1 MRMFAQSSPKFFQML
16 LIVLAAAGLA
26 RSAAAQDESAPLPVD
41 NDPLVHIVEP
51 QTDLRLVEK
60 FAKIIDLKNRIS
72 TVYGFDPE
80 VVHVT
85 KVDMHPNEIR
95 LHALTPGVTSL
106 VLVDEK
112 NASFTVEVFVIGDVR
127 HLQAYLKNLFPTDAV
142 TAIAVRD
149 SVVLRGYVTR
159 PEDIPRI
166 MDIAK
171 EFYPNVINQMEV
183 GGDQEVELKV
193 RVLEVD
199 RTKLRELGFNFLG
212 STNFGFL
219 GSLPGALAPLSTLNT
234 PIAAAPAL
242 AVNPTNFA
250 ANPSL
255 LGGVVNNNY
264 TFSMFLDALASESLL
279 KILASPVLVTTN
291 GQPANLLS
299 GGEFPILVPQSLGT
313 VTIQWKEFGV
323 RLTAVPILLGNG
335 RVRLN
340 LQPEVSQKDF
350 SNAVSTGGLTVPGLT
365 TRRVNTSVEMR
376 FGETFMLGGLTE
388 IQDTAQTFKTPLLGE
403 LPYIGA
409 AFRRVSYQTT
419 ETELV
424 ILVTPV
430 LAGAMSDAQ
439 MPPGGPGMFTDQ
451 PSDRE
456 LYWYGLLE
464 TPSYG
469 GVCGSG
475 CGNANGTG
483 KGNYGPT
490 TVDFDMGPHPAPMFS
505 PVPVQELPPIHEQFA
520 PPTSNAPPAP
530 ALPGQ
535 HPAAQ
540 MGTRPNMMQES
551 DERPGPA
558 HLDLGQ
564 SASADAGIDGPGA
577 HAGGTHHDSSAAG
590 AGRSG
595 RVGQLVAQ
603 LECASGER
611 SIRVAFTDRRHS
623 GVVQH
628 AGARGSGGF
637 PVGHI
642 RCAGGGRAPREHAVL
657 QRPQWVVRTSNRAIC
672 AGRRQRTVVAV
683 PAPIGTTHTLE
694 TLPRVQL

>member
-85 KVDMHPNEIR
+85 KVDLHPNEIR
-95 LHALTPGVTSL
+95 IHALTPGVTSL

-490 TVDFDMGPHPAPMFS
+490 TVDFDMGPHPAPMVS

-540 MGTRPNMMQES
+540 MGTAPNMMQS
-551 DERPGPA
+551 PMNAPDPPTSISVSPPQQTPASMGPLPAPGAPTMTLPPQAPA
-558 HLDLGQ
+558 APAGSASWWHNSNVRQVNAQ
-564 SASADAGIDGPGA
+564 SASPAPTGA
-577 HAGGTHHDSSAAG
+577 TQALYSTQAPAAPVASPSGMYGVPAAG
-590 AGRSG
+590 AP
-595 RVGQLVAQ
+595 
-603 LECASGER
+603 
-611 SIRVAFTDRRHS
+611 
-623 GVVQH
+623 
-628 AGARGSGGF
+628 
-637 PVGHI
+637 PVSTPSSSVRNGLYEPQTGLYVP
-642 RCAGGGRAPREHAVL
+642 AGGNG
-657 QRPQWVVRTSNRAIC
+657 Q
-672 AGRRQRTVVAV
+672 
-683 PAPIGTTHTLE
+683 
-694 TLPRVQL
+694 

>member
-1 MRMFAQSSPKFFQML
+1 MRMFAQSSPNFFRML
-16 LIVLAAAGLA
+16 LIVLTAAGLA

-41 NDPLVHIVEP
+41 NDPLVHIADP

-95 LHALTPGVTSL
+95 VHALTPGVTSL

-112 NASFTVEVFVIGDVR
+112 NASYTVEVFVIGDVR
-127 HLQAYLKNLFPTDAV
+127 HLQAYLKNLFPSDAV
-142 TAIAVRD
+142 SAIAVRD

-193 RVLEVD
+193 KVLEVD

-212 STNFGFL
+212 TTNFAFL
-219 GSLPGALAPLSTLNT
+219 GSLPGALSPLASLSNPIGAP
-234 PIAAAPAL
+234 PAL
-242 AVNPTNFA
+242 GINPQNFA

-255 LGGVVNNNY
+255 LGGVVNNNH
-264 TFSMFLDALASESLL
+264 TFAMFLDALASESLL

-388 IQDTAQTFKTPLLGE
+388 VQDTAQTFKTPVLGE
-403 LPYIGA
+403 IPYIGA

-430 LAGAMSDAQ
+430 LASAMTESQ
-439 MPPGGPGMFTDQ
+439 VPPGGPGMFTDQ
-451 PSDRE
+451 PTDRE

-464 TPSYG
+464 APSYG

-475 CGNANGTG
+475 CGTPGG

-490 TVDFDMGPHPAPMFS
+490 TIDFDMGPHQAPLFS

-520 PPTSNAPPAP
+520 PPTPNAPPAP
-530 ALPGQ
+530 AVPGQ

-540 MGTRPNMMQES
+540 MIAPPSLTQEPMNAPTVPMPPTTIS
-551 DERPGPA
+551 VSPPQQTPASMGPLPAPGSQTMSPPPQA
-558 HLDLGQ
+558 PQAPTG
-564 SASADAGIDGPGA
+564 SASWWSTPSVRQVNAQSTSPTPGGA
-577 HAGGTHHDSSAAG
+577 SQAYYTTPAPAAPAMSASQLSKVPATTVPSSGVRNGLYEPQSGLYVPAGGNG
-590 AGRSG
+590 
-595 RVGQLVAQ
+595 
-603 LECASGER
+603 
-611 SIRVAFTDRRHS
+611 
-623 GVVQH
+623 
-628 AGARGSGGF
+628 
-637 PVGHI
+637 P
-642 RCAGGGRAPREHAVL
+642 
-657 QRPQWVVRTSNRAIC
+657 
-672 AGRRQRTVVAV
+672 
-683 PAPIGTTHTLE
+683 
-694 TLPRVQL
+694 

>member
-1 MRMFAQSSPKFFQML
+1 M
-16 LIVLAAAGLA
+16 
-26 RSAAAQDESAPLPVD
+26 
-41 NDPLVHIVEP
+41 
-51 QTDLRLVEK
+51 
-60 FAKIIDLKNRIS
+60 
-72 TVYGFDPE
+72 
-80 VVHVT
+80 
-85 KVDMHPNEIR
+85 
-95 LHALTPGVTSL
+95 
-106 VLVDEK
+106 
-112 NASFTVEVFVIGDVR
+112 
-127 HLQAYLKNLFPTDAV
+127 
-142 TAIAVRD
+142 
-149 SVVLRGYVTR
+149 
-159 PEDIPRI
+159 
-166 MDIAK
+166 
-171 EFYPNVINQMEV
+171 
-183 GGDQEVELKV
+183 
-193 RVLEVD
+193 
-199 RTKLRELGFNFLG
+199 
-212 STNFGFL
+212 
-219 GSLPGALAPLSTLNT
+219 
-234 PIAAAPAL
+234 L

-540 MGTRPNMMQES
+540 MGTAPNMMQS
-551 DERPGPA
+551 PMNAPDPPTSISVSPPQQTPASMGPLPAPGAPTMTLPPQAPA
-558 HLDLGQ
+558 APAGSASWWHNSNVRQVNAQ
-564 SASADAGIDGPGA
+564 SASPAPTGA
-577 HAGGTHHDSSAAG
+577 TQALYSTQAPAAPVASPSGMYGVPAAG
-590 AGRSG
+590 AP
-595 RVGQLVAQ
+595 
-603 LECASGER
+603 
-611 SIRVAFTDRRHS
+611 
-623 GVVQH
+623 
-628 AGARGSGGF
+628 
-637 PVGHI
+637 PVSTPSSSVRNGLYEPQTGLYVP
-642 RCAGGGRAPREHAVL
+642 AGGNG
-657 QRPQWVVRTSNRAIC
+657 Q
-672 AGRRQRTVVAV
+672 
-683 PAPIGTTHTLE
+683 
-694 TLPRVQL
+694 